1 MADHPVPHPDLGAY
15 VLGGL
20 EPAEQDAFVAH
31 LRECD
36 DCAREVAELSDLPA
50 RLADAAPYVDVPTDL
65 EARVFARVD
74 AEPAPSRVAPI
85 SDARSARRRLIGPSL
100 QRMLAVAAGFLLV
113 VGAVGLIA
121 NLVSGSGPSG
131 TTIQLVSATG
141 GRAHGE
147 AHVRATDEGRAV
159 DLEVD
164 DLAPAPR
171 GYVYE
176 CWFVGAG
183 DTLAKPN
190 RVSVGTFSVDRR
202 GHARVRWTS
211 ATTASRFPKLGVTL
225 EPEDG
230 NPQRTGAKVL
240 VTAP

>member
-1 MADHPVPHPDLGAY
+1 MADHPLPHPDLAGY

-20 EPAEQDAFVAH
+20 APDEQEAFAVH
-31 LRECD
+31 LQECD
-36 DCAREVAELSDLPA
+36 ECAHEVAELSDLPA
-50 RLADAAPYVDVPTDL
+50 RLADVAPRVDVPPDL
-65 EARVFARVD
+65 EARVFARVE
-74 AEPAPSRVAPI
+74 AEPAPPRVTPIADAP
-85 SDARSARRRLIGPSL
+85 SARRRLVGPGL

-121 NLVSGSGPSG
+121 TLVSGSGPRA
-131 TTIQLVSATG
+131 TTIRLVSATG

-147 AHVRATDEGRAV
+147 ARVRAANGGRAV

-164 DLAPAPR
+164 DLRRAPR

-183 DTLAKPN
+183 DTLAAPN
-190 RVSVGTFSVDRR
+190 RVSVGTFTVDGR
-202 GHARVRWTS
+202 GHARVRWVS
-211 ATTASRFPKLGVTL
+211 AAAASRFPKMGVTL

-240 VTAP
+240 VTAS